1 MKPPCNRTHD
11 IRYQSAR
18 RRLRYAFP
26 ELFAMPR
33 HPWKVGI
40 WRDMAKLRP
49 GIMYNCWASWYIQDF
64 TRGKKYLKSIIDG
77 MPRIDVNGVI
87 VEDVKPEHQEYARM
101 LMEKKNG

>member
-1 MKPPCNRTHD
+1 MKAPHNLTHD
-11 IRYQSAR
+11 RRYQLAR
-18 RRLRYAFP
+18 HKLRLAFP

-33 HPWKVGI
+33 HPWKIGI
-40 WRDMAKLRP
+40 WHDMAKLRP
-49 GIMYNCWASWYIQDF
+49 DLMYNRWVSWYIQDF
-64 TRGKKYLKSIIDG
+64 TRGWKYLKAVIDG